1 MQKWIM
7 PIMFSTLMAQALKVK
22 QNYSTCKVDTNT
34 KTKQNKVPAHLTVL
48 TTYNI
53 EIASP
58 SMSQEKEVPLGADVD
73 ELPSPGGGDGEQGEA
88 Q

>member
-1 MQKWIM
+1 
-7 PIMFSTLMAQALKVK
+7 MA
-22 QNYSTCKVDTNT
+22 
-34 KTKQNKVPAHLTVL
+34 
-48 TTYNI
+48 YNI

-73 ELPSPGGGDGEQGEA
+73 ELSSPGGGHGEQGEA